1 MGAAPVVAAIG
12 FCGAGFMLW
21 FLIALLREGAPSV
34 WYWAVPVPRKERE
47 ALHMLRVRYAGG
59 DRCGTAFTSSNYRVD
74 LLENENHEKGK
85 DSSSLI
91 TLDLRTVSGR
101 LGWRAIQS
109 QRNYALRE
117 RRLQ

>member
-1 MGAAPVVAAIG
+1 MGAASVVAAVG

-34 WYWAVPVPRKERE
+34 CYWVVPVRRKERE
-47 ALHMLRVRYAGG
+47 ALHMLRVRLDGG
-59 DRCGTAFTSSNYRVD
+59 DCGTACTGSNYRVD

-85 DSSSLI
+85 DGSSLI
-91 TLDLRTVSGR
+91 TLDVRTISGR

-109 QRNYALRE
+109 QRSYVLRE
-117 RRLQ
+117 HRLQ